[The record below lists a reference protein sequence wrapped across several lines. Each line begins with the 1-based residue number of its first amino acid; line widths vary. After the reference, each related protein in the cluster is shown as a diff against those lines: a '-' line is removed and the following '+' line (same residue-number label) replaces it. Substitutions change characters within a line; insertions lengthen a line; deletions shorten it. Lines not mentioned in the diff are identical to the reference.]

1 MSTGRQIVER
11 MFEVV
16 DGQRWDEY
24 RDVMTADVTMT
35 GPFGLI
41 DGPDAWAA
49 MSQGFAVAVPD
60 GRHTIERSVESGATV
75 AVSGV
80 WTGTSLGPF
89 TGPQGEVPPT
99 GAPVRVTFAAFGE
112 VRDGKVA
119 RVELYLDQLSM
130 LTQLGLIPAP
140 ADV

>member
-1 MSTGRQIVER
+1 MCAAARATTLCRTEPYPPGRDPMSTGRQIVKR

-49 MSQGFAVAVPD
+49 MSQGFPVAVPD
-60 GRHTIERSVESGATV
+60 GRHTIERGVESGATV

-80 WTGTSLGPF
+80 WTGTS
-89 TGPQGEVPPT
+89 
-99 GAPVRVTFAAFGE
+99 
-112 VRDGKVA
+112 
-119 RVELYLDQLSM
+119 
-130 LTQLGLIPAP
+130 
-140 ADV
+140 